1 MTGSSIV
8 PPAGAAPDP
17 IGPASDELRD
27 LAIAAAL
34 AVGPDLR
41 AAFGRTHQVAS
52 KANFHDLVT
61 ESDAAAEATI
71 RRHLLSGTPD
81 AAIVGEEGGLI
92 GDGLVRWYVDP
103 IDGTNNFASGIPFF
117 CVSIGATVADRLV
130 AGVVY
135 DPIRDELFAA
145 SGGIATCNG
154 EPILSR
160 GAPGDAEATLIT
172 GFPSYEPWP
181 QAPSGPGDL
190 ERLGEMIRSFRTL
203 RRLGSA
209 ALGLAYVAAGRADVA
224 FGISSSPWDVAAGAI
239 LVEAAGGT
247 YRAVPRSASS
257 DRTPWLSPGYLA
269 HVADFDPAR
278 SCLADIASLD
288 ER

>member
-71 RRHLLSGTPD
+71 RSHLLSGTPA

-145 SGGIATCNG
+145 SGGIAT
-154 EPILSR
+154 EPAQPPRFSPSAAAMANTSAMAALRTAGDETTFKSLSF
-160 GAPGDAEATLIT
+160 I
-172 GFPSYEPWP
+172 GFPRP
-181 QAPSGPGDL
+181 Q
-190 ERLGEMIRSFRTL
+190 T
-203 RRLGSA
+203 
-209 ALGLAYVAAGRADVA
+209 
-224 FGISSSPWDVAAGAI
+224 
-239 LVEAAGGT
+239 
-247 YRAVPRSASS
+247 
-257 DRTPWLSPGYLA
+257 
-269 HVADFDPAR
+269 
-278 SCLADIASLD
+278 ASL
-288 ER
+288 